1 MNKMIYGLFFGDS
14 ITYGEYDGVFGG
26 WVDIL
31 KRYALQKYNEG
42 STNELILF
50 NLGIGGETSEGLFK
64 RIPHEMK
71 ARNSAD
77 GNIIF
82 IGYGANDLAVK
93 DGNQMVDAEQFK
105 ANIEIAIQDAKLYS
119 EDIYLVSIL
128 PISEKI
134 DSKISTTGKIRTNEY
149 VLVYNQILKDIATEN
164 ALSYID
170 FHSAFLEDKEILLS
184 RDGVHP
190 NEKGYGMMA
199 EIALPIIEKFL

>member
-1 MNKMIYGLFFGDS
+1 MYGLFFGDS

-31 KRYALQKYNEG
+31 KRYALQKYNEA

-50 NLGIGGETSEGLFK
+50 NLGIGGETSEGLVK
-64 RIPHEMK
+64 RIQNEMS
-71 ARNSAD
+71 ARNAED

-93 DGNQMVDAEQFK
+93 DGNQMVNTEQFK
-105 ANIEIAIQDAKLYS
+105 VNIEKAIQYAKEFS
-119 EDIYLVSIL
+119 NEIYLVSIL
-128 PISEKI
+128 PVSAKI
-134 DSKISTTGKIRTNEY
+134 DSQISATGKIRTNED
-149 VLVYNQILKDIATEN
+149 VLVYNQILKDIAIEN
-164 ALSYID
+164 PLTYID

-184 RDGVHP
+184 KDGIHP

-199 EIALPIIEKFL
+199 EIAIPIIEKYL